1 MSSTRYLEKSDIS
14 TGLIG
19 APDTQIEMDAERTM
33 CPMLPRLYKTMC
45 GRKLKWQ
52 PICCC
57 RQERSTLI
65 SNEVSMLQK
74 SPPRGSDPANPPGS
88 STGTSRPS
96 VPTTSRGFMGT
107 SESMGGERMGEN
119 VSVGREGPN
128 AQGVGQILP
137 PEEEEGQQDS
147 RRTNIQSISE
157 LAAAPGEDMTP
168 ISSKQESILRSRL
181 AEIKPLGVP
190 FRPSV
195 PTSATDFIRSGYGA
209 STPAANNFP
218 GIITDRFAALTGT
231 LGRRT
236 PRTAEERAQR
246 RAQGILT
253 QLTAEDIQ
261 DLKDSGK
268 RWRKHTI
275 KDSIKKQVVAKLV
288 QGSEQRFHH
297 MLKHPPDSEP
307 QPPPATTVSHLPTTF
322 TLYRHKVPLSPSSSS
337 SMSFTCFAL
346 FLTALSSSVST
357 FLFLFQNISFSLNR
371 VQQSTSTSSP
381 ST

>member
-1 MSSTRYLEKSDIS
+1 MLYRKATSALGSSERQILRLRWMQSGQCARCFHASTRQCAGESS
-14 TGLIG
+14 NGNPSAA
-19 APDTQIEMDAERTM
+19 APKRR
-33 CPMLPRLYKTMC
+33 PS
-45 GRKLKWQ
+45 
-52 PICCC
+52 

-288 QGSEQRFHH
+288 QGRYGSQG
-297 MLKHPPDSEP
+297 LTGNSGNG
-307 QPPPATTVSHLPTTF
+307 TVLAEVRKK
-322 TLYRHKVPLSPSSSS
+322 LMKNE
-337 SMSFTCFAL
+337 
-346 FLTALSSSVST
+346 T
-357 FLFLFQNISFSLNR
+357 FLKSDVEKVVGR
-371 VQQSTSTSSP
+371 VQAFMTKQAWAKVKP
-381 ST
+381 ENGLRQGEI